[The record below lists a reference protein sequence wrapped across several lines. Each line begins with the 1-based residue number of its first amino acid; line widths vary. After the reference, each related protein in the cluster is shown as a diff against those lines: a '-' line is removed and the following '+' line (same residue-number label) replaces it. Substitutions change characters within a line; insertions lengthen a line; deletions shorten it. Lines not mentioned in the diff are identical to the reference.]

1 MKKIYLLSCLLSLAA
16 CSKDEINTP
25 NGSDNESVEVKFQ
38 TNLGEYGDIVASRI
52 SGNKFSKEDQIAIY
66 ASGTGEMPFTGKK
79 TFTSDADG
87 VLSAEDVFYKSTETV
102 NFSAFYPASLFG
114 EDGAEKPETKELNLS
129 TDGTTGFGNVEDV
142 LYATGTGSSV
152 SPQVSLTFNHIC
164 TKIKVAVK
172 APAGLNISGAELYLK
187 ALPNGTINM
196 NDASVTANGTAQDI
210 KVPLVLTDD
219 FSTNDI
225 FGEAIIVPQTI
236 ANNTDFIGLKFADG
250 TLNYGKTDKEIVLSP
265 GNSYIFNVTVNGN
278 ILSFDIKET
287 GWTVEEPVTIGP
299 GATANP

>member
-16 CSKDEINTP
+16 CSKDEINSP

-87 VLSAEDVFYKSTETV
+87 VLSAENVFYKGTETV
-102 NFSAFYPASLFG
+102 NFSAFYPASLFE
-114 EDGAEKPETKELNLS
+114 EDGTEKPATKELNLNE
-129 TDGTTGFGNVEDV
+129 TTGFGNVEDV

-172 APAGLNISGAELYLK
+172 APAGLNLSGAELYLK
-187 ALPNGTINM
+187 ALPNGIINM
-196 NDASVTANGTAQDI
+196 NDGSVAADGTAQDI
-210 KVPLVLTDD
+210 KLPLALTDD
-219 FSTNDI
+219 FSINAT

-236 ANNTDFIGLKFADG
+236 ENGADFIGLKLADG
-250 TLNYGKTDKEIVLSP
+250 NINYGKTDKEIVLSP
-265 GNSYIFNVTVNGN
+265 GHSYVFNVTVNGN

-287 GWTVEEPVTIGP
+287 GWTVEDPVTIGP
-299 GATANP
+299 GATNP

>member
-16 CSKDEINTP
+16 CSKDEINSP
-25 NGSDNESVEVKFQ
+25 NGSDNESIEVKFQ

-52 SGNKFSKEDQIAIY
+52 SGNKFSKGDQIAIY

-236 ANNTDFIGLKFADG
+236 ANNTDFIGLKFANG

-265 GNSYIFNVTVNGN
+265 RHSYIFNVTVNGN

>member
-16 CSKDEINTP
+16 CSKDEINSP

-52 SGNKFSKEDQIAIY
+52 SGNKFSEEDQIAIY

-87 VLSAEDVFYKSTETV
+87 VLSAENVFYKSTETV

-114 EDGAEKPETKELNLS
+114 EDGAEKPGTKELNLS
-129 TDGTTGFGNVEDV
+129 TDEPTGFGNVEDV
-142 LYATGTGSSV
+142 LYATGTGSSA

-172 APAGLNISGAELYLK
+172 APAGLNLSGAELYLK

-196 NDASVTANGTAQDI
+196 NNGSVTADGTAQDI
-210 KVPLVLTDD
+210 KFPLALTDD
-219 FSTNDI
+219 FSTNAT

-236 ANNTDFIGLKFADG
+236 GNGVDFIGLKLADG
-250 TLNYGKTDKEIVLSP
+250 NINYGKTDKEIVLSP
-265 GNSYIFNVTVNGN
+265 GHSYIFNVTVNGN

-287 GWTVEEPVTIGP
+287 GWTVEDPVTIGP
-299 GATANP
+299 GATNP

>member
-16 CSKDEINTP
+16 CSKDEINSP

-52 SGNKFSKEDQIAIY
+52 SGNKFSDGDQIAIY

-87 VLSAEDVFYKSTETV
+87 VLLAKNVFYKGTETV
-102 NFSAFYPASLFG
+102 NFSAFYPASLFE
-114 EDGAEKPETKELNLS
+114 EDGTEKPATKELNLNE
-129 TDGTTGFGNVEDV
+129 TTGFGNVEDV

-152 SPQVSLTFNHIC
+152 LPQVSLTFNHIC

-172 APAGLNISGAELYLK
+172 APAGLNLSGAELYLK
-187 ALPNGTINM
+187 ALPNGIINM
-196 NDASVTANGTAQDI
+196 NDGSVAADGTVQDI
-210 KVPLVLTDD
+210 KLPLALTDD
-219 FSTNDI
+219 FSINAT

-236 ANNTDFIGLKFADG
+236 ENGADFIGLKLADG
-250 TLNYGKTDKEIVLSP
+250 NINYGKTDKEIVLSP
-265 GNSYIFNVTVNGN
+265 GHSYVFNVTVNGN

-287 GWTVEEPVTIGP
+287 GWTVEDPVTIGP
-299 GATANP
+299 GATNP

>member
-16 CSKDEINTP
+16 CSKDEINSP

-52 SGNKFSKEDQIAIY
+52 SGNKFSDGDQIAIY

-87 VLSAEDVFYKSTETV
+87 VLSADNVFYKGTETV

-114 EDGAEKPETKELNLS
+114 EDGTEKPETKELNLS
-129 TDGTTGFGNVEDV
+129 TDEPTGFGNVKDV
-142 LYATGTGSSV
+142 LYATGTGSSA

-172 APAGLNISGAELYLK
+172 APAGLNLSGAELYLK
-187 ALPNGTINM
+187 ALPNGIINM
-196 NDASVTANGTAQDI
+196 NDGSVAADGTAQDI
-210 KVPLVLTDD
+210 KLPLALTDD
-219 FSTNDI
+219 FSTNAT

-236 ANNTDFIGLKFADG
+236 GNGADFIGLKLADG
-250 TLNYGKTDKEIVLSP
+250 NIKYGKTDKVIVLSP
-265 GNSYIFNVTVNGN
+265 GHSYIFNVTVNGN

-287 GWTVEEPVTIGP
+287 GWTVEGPVTIGP
-299 GATANP
+299 GATNP

>member
-16 CSKDEINTP
+16 CSKDEINSS

-52 SGNKFSKEDQIAIY
+52 SGNKFSDGDQIAIY

-87 VLSAEDVFYKSTETV
+87 VLSAENVFYKSTETV

-114 EDGAEKPETKELNLS
+114 EDGAEKPATKELNLNE
-129 TDGTTGFGNVEDV
+129 TTGFGNVEDV

-172 APAGLNISGAELYLK
+172 APAGLNLSGAELYLK
-187 ALPNGTINM
+187 ALPNGIINM
-196 NDASVTANGTAQDI
+196 NDGSVAADGTAQDI
-210 KVPLVLTDD
+210 KLPLVLTDD
-219 FSTNDI
+219 FSINAT

-236 ANNTDFIGLKFADG
+236 ENGADFIGLKLADG
-250 TLNYGKTDKEIVLSP
+250 NINYGKTDKEIVLSP
-265 GNSYIFNVTVNGN
+265 GHSYIFNVTVNGN

-287 GWTVEEPVTIGP
+287 GWTVEEPVIIGP
-299 GATANP
+299 GATNP

>member
-16 CSKDEINTP
+16 CSKDEINSP

-52 SGNKFSKEDQIAIY
+52 SGNKFSKGDQIAIY

-87 VLSAEDVFYKSTETV
+87 VLSAENVFYKSTETV
-102 NFSAFYPASLFG
+102 NFSAFYPASLFE
-114 EDGAEKPETKELNLS
+114 EDGTEKPATKELNLNE
-129 TDGTTGFGNVEDV
+129 TTGFGNVEDV

-172 APAGLNISGAELYLK
+172 APAGLNLSGAELYLK
-187 ALPNGTINM
+187 ALPNGIINM
-196 NDASVTANGTAQDI
+196 NDGSVAADGTAQDI
-210 KVPLVLTDD
+210 KLPLALTDD
-219 FSTNDI
+219 FSINAT

-236 ANNTDFIGLKFADG
+236 ENGADFIGLKLADG
-250 TLNYGKTDKEIVLSP
+250 NINYGKTDKEIVLSP
-265 GNSYIFNVTVNGN
+265 GHSYVFNVTVNGN

-299 GATANP
+299 GTTANP

>member
-16 CSKDEINTP
+16 CSKDEINSP
-25 NGSDNESVEVKFQ
+25 NGSDNESIEVKFQ

-236 ANNTDFIGLKFADG
+236 ANNTDFIGLKFANG

-265 GNSYIFNVTVNGN
+265 RHSYIFNVTVNGN

>member
-16 CSKDEINTP
+16 CSKDEINSP

-236 ANNTDFIGLKFADG
+236 ANNTDFIGLKFANG

-265 GNSYIFNVTVNGN
+265 GHSYIFNVTVNGN

-287 GWTVEEPVTIGP
+287 GWTVEEPVTIDP
-299 GATANP
+299 GTTANP

>member
-16 CSKDEINTP
+16 CSKDEINSP

-52 SGNKFSKEDQIAIY
+52 SGNKFSKGDQIAIY
-66 ASGTGEMPFTGKK
+66 ASGTGEMPFIGKK
-79 TFTSDADG
+79 TFTSDPDG
-87 VLSAEDVFYKSTETV
+87 VLSAGNVFYKSTETV

-114 EDGAEKPETKELNLS
+114 EDGAAKPETVELNLN
-129 TDGTTGFGNVEDV
+129 TDETTGFGNVEDV

-172 APAGLNISGAELYLK
+172 APAGLNLSGAELYIK

-196 NDASVTANGTAQDI
+196 NDVSVTTNGTAQDI

-236 ANNTDFIGLKFADG
+236 AISTDLIGLKLADG
-250 TLNYGKTDKEIVLSP
+250 TIDYGKTDKEFVLSP
-265 GNSYIFNVTVNGN
+265 GHSYIFNVTVNGN

-287 GWTVEEPVTIGP
+287 GWTVEEPVIIGP
-299 GATANP
+299 GATNP

>member
-16 CSKDEINTP
+16 CSKDEINSP

-164 TKIKVAVK
+164 TKIKVAIK

-236 ANNTDFIGLKFADG
+236 ANNTDFIGLKFANG

-265 GNSYIFNVTVNGN
+265 GHSYIFNVTVNGN

-299 GATANP
+299 SATANP